1 MTDYPFTDVAKHIGD
16 LISIGLVVGTI
27 AQMLPSIAAGLSIV
41 WTALRIYEM
50 KTVQRWLGKAE

>member
-1 MTDYPFTDVAKHIGD
+1 MTAKHIGD

-27 AQMLPSIAAGLSIV
+27 SQMLPSIAAGLSIV

-50 KTVQRWLGKAE
+50 KTVQRWLGKVE